1 MTKRALPSAYVKKVS
16 ACNHKKEMKCMSRER
31 NVQPAVCFSRPAAY
45 ITHDATQP
53 LSDITAVYQIACSFL
68 WSHENLYPTFF
79 HTCSRTPQ
87 KPVNTLKYVKLV
99 EFPFNR
105 KCPCLYSTTSHKEI
119 LYFLNYIH
127 VTAVVSYFASIM
139 LRYRQ
144 GRIMPKALCV
154 AAGCLVVLLA
164 FTL

>member
-1 MTKRALPSAYVKKVS
+1 MWKKYLHVILKKRWS
-16 ACNHKKEMKCMSRER
+16 ACHGNEMFNQQSAFQDLLPTLPMMQRSHWVTSLE
-31 NVQPAVCFSRPAAY
+31 
-45 ITHDATQP
+45 
-53 LSDITAVYQIACSFL
+53 AVYQIACSFL

-105 KCPCLYSTTSHKEI
+105 KCPCLHSTTSHKEI

-164 FTL
+164 FTLW